1 MDTPIGAI
9 NAPVAVL
16 DIKFVSTIHIN
27 NMAASIV
34 KGFVPTNPK
43 TNCAIIGP
51 APVFSNAIPRDK
63 VPTNNNI
70 VDISIAFNASLPV
83 IVLVTTREIAPIQAN
98 T

>member
-1 MDTPIGAI
+1 MDPPISFAMDTPIGAI

-51 APVFSNAIPRDK
+51 APVFSNAIQGIK
-63 VPTNNNI
+63 CLQIIILWTY
-70 VDISIAFNASLPV
+70 L
-83 IVLVTTREIAPIQAN
+83 LHLTLLYLL
-98 T
+98 